1 MKSLDKEVLKGI
13 EEDVRDKIKEIKLN
27 KYKSVGAVS
36 LEVCIKNGKVTEED
50 IDFAKQYL
58 LKIAEGVVTKSGYY
72 YLITREG
79 KNSNT
84 LKLYIARNEYCI
96 ACLAYLVNSQSDI
109 PSSIGIMLYNLL
121 LGRTPDKIEKILDDI
136 FREDFNK
143 GEDNDEEV

>member
-27 KYKSVGAVS
+27 KYKSVGSVS
-36 LEVCIKNGKVTEED
+36 MEVCIKNGKVTEED
-50 IDFAKQYL
+50 IDLVKQYL
-58 LKIAEGVVTKSGYY
+58 LKIANDVVLKSGYQ

-96 ACLAYLVNSQSDI
+96 ACLSWLIDSQSDI
-109 PSSIGIMLYNLL
+109 PMLVGIMLYNLL
-121 LGRTPDKIEKILDDI
+121 LGRTPDKIEKNINDV
-136 FREDFNK
+136 FGKDFDEE
-143 GEDNDEEV
+143 EDNDEEV